1 MSVVDRVTQGDVV
14 KLMAALPDE
23 SADVV
28 VLDPP
33 YNIGRS
39 YESHD
44 DAMKANDYLAWS
56 ASWLDQAAR
65 ILKPTGSLWLLAS
78 EEFACELKVLAQ
90 GRYALHGAGMSTPG
104 DAKATRRKRLLKP
117 RHSIVWYYTFGV
129 NSPRKLTRSH
139 TMIFHFV
146 KTDKHCWNVDD
157 TAIRVP
163 SARAA
168 VYNDKRAN
176 PKGRLPDD
184 TWILRPQTAPE
195 GAFAPDHDVWHVPRV
210 CGTYKER
217 QAHSDN
223 QLPELL
229 VERMLRLSTNPGH
242 VVVDAFTGSGTVA
255 AVAKKLG
262 RHYIAFDNSPTAV
275 TATRAR
281 LQAVTANAPI
291 GHVPEGRKVTARR
304 TRLTD

>member
-1 MSVVDRVTQGDVV
+1 MSVVDSVTQGDVV

-23 SADVV
+23 STDLVF
-28 VLDPP
+28 LDPP

-44 DAMKANDYLAWS
+44 DAMQANDYLAWS
-56 ASWLDQAAR
+56 TSWLDQAVR
-65 ILKPTGSLWLLAS
+65 ILKPTGSLWLMAS

-90 GRYALHGAGMSTPG
+90 GRYALYGAGMSTTG

-157 TAIRVP
+157 TAVRVP

-195 GAFAPDHDVWHVPRV
+195 GAFMPEHDVWHIPRV

-229 VERMLRLSTNPGH
+229 VERIIRLSSNPGH
-242 VVVDAFTGSGTVA
+242 VVVDPFTGSGTVP
-255 AVAKKLG
+255 AVAKNLG
-262 RHYIAFDNSPTAV
+262 RHYTAF
-275 TATRAR
+275 ATPQTPVAATQAR
-281 LQAVTANAPI
+281 LKAIKPDTPI
-291 GHVPEGRKVTARR
+291 GQVPEGRKHTARR
-304 TRLTD
+304 TRELD